1 MPKIEGSASS
11 LFGDTANERKK
22 KVRTDIQ
29 SSCLSCVGAVICIS
43 RPGVDTTILL
53 VNKPGGW
60 MLVSSITLTFEMN
73 TVASCVSY
81 TFITQHGLN
90 YSPLLAELSDALLL
104 PGSSVLQYRV
114 LVYGC
119 IQKNLLCLLLL

>member
-1 MPKIEGSASS
+1 
-11 LFGDTANERKK
+11 
-22 KVRTDIQ
+22 
-29 SSCLSCVGAVICIS
+29 
-43 RPGVDTTILL
+43 
-53 VNKPGGW
+53 

-73 TVASCVSY
+73 TVSSCVSY